1 MFVARNIFLTTFIA
15 PSAPSFTGMVFN
27 NCNQTGRNG
36 PNFTTCDNYYQAFA
50 GSSAQYPTL
59 TNFAVNFGYQSF
71 DIPAGTYSVTMDGTC
86 GGSTDNTAISGW
98 NAFSTGTRRHA
109 RGARATFT
117 LTVTSGLT
125 LTMVIG
131 QKGGNSDSTR
141 HNPGGGGGTFLVAG
155 TYAQVSAATSTDEL
169 ICAVGGGGG
178 YNGPQGGSNN
188 YTSAEGQ
195 TTTSGLAASGAAGT
209 NGNGAAQSTF
219 AANSSGG
226 AGYFTNSSSLTGNG
240 FGTTSYQLY
249 AWGFRNGAVG
259 AQHAATDY
267 NSRGGFGGG
276 GGGSTSGS
284 RDEDKGGGGGYSGGG
299 YAFDAYNFGGGG
311 GSIINSSG
319 TGWSTSGGS
328 LTRGGGAEL
337 DGQIIFS

>member
-1 MFVARNIFLTTFIA
+1 MFVARNIFLTTDTA
-15 PSAPSFTGMVFN
+15 PPPSSFTGMTFN
-27 NCNQTGRNG
+27 HCNQTGRNG
-36 PNFTTCDNYYQAFA
+36 PVFSTCDTYYTANNNTEY
-50 GSSAQYPTL
+50 SSL
-59 TNFAVNFGYQSF
+59 TNFAVSFGYQSF
-71 DIPAGTYSVTMDGTC
+71 DIPAGTYSVTMDGAC
-86 GGSTDNTAISGW
+86 GGSTSNTSITGW
-98 NAFSTGTRRHA
+98 NAFATGSRRHA

-131 QKGGNSDSTR
+131 QKGGDSTSSL

-155 TYAQVSAATSTDEL
+155 TYAQVSAGTPTDEL
-169 ICAVGGGGG
+169 ICAVGGAGG

-195 TTTSGLAASGAAGT
+195 TTTSGVSASGTAGT
-209 NGNGAAQSTF
+209 NGNGGNASTF

-226 AGYFTNSSSLTGNG
+226 AGYFTNSSSGTVDG
-240 FGTTSYQLY
+240 FGATSFQLY

-267 NSRGGFGGG
+267 SSRGGFGGG
-276 GGGSTSGS
+276 GGGSTSSG

-328 LTRGGGAEL
+328 LTRGGGAGL
-337 DGQIIFS
+337 NGQIIFS